1 MKLGR
6 KWPLIALA
14 VLLLLAL
21 GTYFAARR
29 ALGSDLA
36 RAQLE
41 QQLSAHLGQPVTI
54 GAVSASFFP
63 QIAVDLRDVTV
74 GKPVL
79 ARMGRVKVLTGLR
92 ALFADVVEVREVI
105 VSDGSPGGADPP
117 FTFDLEASVL
127 GDRLDIKSLQARG
140 KTTRIDATGALTSIA
155 GLEGSLEATADPLDL
170 NETIAIAGAL
180 SPQRRVA
187 AGGGKPS
194 PMHFVVKIAAPDT
207 RFGTY
212 TFRNLATTMDVAPGR
227 TLLDALSLEMFGG
240 TFKGRLDVDTHGDVP
255 ALRLTGSIARLDVP
269 SLLKGS
275 GSPGGITGR
284 LGGTVS
290 IAAAGTDGAALMR
303 TARGTINALVSDGTL
318 PRLDLVRNV
327 VLAFGKPTG
336 APAEGSGTAF
346 DRLGGTFALSDGML
360 RTENLALAARDFD
373 TSGRGSLAI
382 DSGAVNAR
390 ADVVLSPE
398 LTAQAGSDL
407 RRYAQEDGR
416 VRVPATVTGTLD
428 RPRVSIDV
436 AAAARRAIGNE
447 LQRRATSLFEGLF
460 KRKKGGG

>member
-6 KWPLIALA
+6 KWPLVVLA
-14 VLLLLAL
+14 VLLAVAL

-36 RAQLE
+36 RTQLE
-41 QQLSAHLGQPVTI
+41 QQLSARLGHPVTI
-54 GAVSASFFP
+54 GTVSASFFP
-63 QIAVDLRDVTV
+63 QIAVDLREVTV

-92 ALFADVVEVREVI
+92 ALFADVVDVREVI
-105 VSDGSPGGADPP
+105 VSDGRPGGADPP

-127 GDRLDIKSLQARG
+127 GDRLDINSLQARG
-140 KTTRIDATGALTSIA
+140 KTTRIDAKGALTSIA

-180 SPQRRVA
+180 SPQSGVA
-187 AGGGKPS
+187 ARGKPS
-194 PMHFVVKIAAPDT
+194 PMHFVVKIAAPEA

-212 TFRNLATTMDVAPGR
+212 VFRNLSTTMDVAPGR

-240 TFKGRLDVDTHGDVP
+240 TFKGRLDVDTHGDAP
-255 ALRLTGSIARLDVP
+255 ALRLTGSIAGLDVP

-275 GSPGGITGR
+275 GSTGGITGR

-290 IAAAGTDGAALMR
+290 IAASGSDGAALMR
-303 TARGTINALVSDGTL
+303 TARGTINAVVSDGTL
-318 PRLDLVRNV
+318 PRLDLVRTV

-346 DRLGGTFALSDGML
+346 DRLGGTFALSSGTL
-360 RTENLALAARDFD
+360 RTENLALASRDFD
-373 TSGRGSLAI
+373 TAGRGSLAI
-382 DSGAVNAR
+382 DSGTVDAR

-398 LTAQAGSDL
+398 LTAQAGTDL

-436 AAAARRAIGNE
+436 AAAARRALGNE
-447 LQRRATSLFEGLF
+447 LQRRATSLLEGLF